1 MAHSRAV
8 PALLRQV
15 RIWWGPWPRVQ
26 IALLALS
33 LSALTLFGWVLMSN
47 MHRLGL
53 TPGFAFLGRPA
64 GFEIGEAP
72 IAFSAGDSYGRAIL
86 AGLLN
91 TVRVAVLGC
100 LLATILGVAIG
111 IARLAG
117 NPLLGQLARIYV
129 EVVRN
134 TPLLLQLFFWSATLH
149 ALPPPRRAISPVEGV
164 FLSNRGVFVPVPGGV
179 AAEPGFWLATAAAVA
194 VALWGLARPGRR
206 WPAPL
211 SAGALVLAG
220 LVPAVLIHLAGGV
233 FTLDRPA
240 LTGFNITGG
249 WSLSPELA
257 ALLIGLSVNSAAGIS
272 EIVRAG
278 ILSVP
283 KGQWEAAR
291 ALGLSTPRIFRL
303 VVLPQALRVIL
314 PLMTS
319 SYLSLTKN
327 SSLAVAIGFPDL
339 VAVVNTSANQTGQ
352 ALEAILILLG
362 TYLAL
367 SLAVSA
373 VMTGYDRRR
382 RLREERR

>member
-1 MAHSRAV
+1 MAT
-8 PALLRQV
+8 ALAMGLQQV
-15 RIWWGPWPRVQ
+15 RSWWGPWPRLQ
-26 IALLALS
+26 LGALMLS
-33 LSALTLFGWVLMSN
+33 LSVLTLFGWVLVSN

-53 TPGFAFLGRPA
+53 TPGFGFLSRPA

-72 IAFSAGDSYGRAIL
+72 IAFAAGDSYGRAIL

-100 LLATILGVAIG
+100 VLATLLGVSIG
-111 IARLAG
+111 IARLSG
-117 NPLLGQLARIYV
+117 NPLLGRLAQIYV

-149 ALPPPRRAISPVEGV
+149 ALPPPRQALSPIEGIY
-164 FLSNRGVFVPVPGGV
+164 LSNRGLFVPAPGGAAADPRLWLVSLV
-179 AAEPGFWLATAAAVA
+179 AAGAVVWLLRRTRRRVPL
-194 VALWGLARPGRR
+194 ALASGLVGIALLA
-206 WPAPL
+206 PAFL
-211 SAGALVLAG
+211 LRLAGAS
-220 LVPAVLIHLAGGV
+220 
-233 FTLDRPA
+233 FSLDLPMLR
-240 LTGFNITGG
+240 GFNITGG
-249 WSLSPELA
+249 AALSPELA
-257 ALLIGLSVNSAAGIS
+257 ALLIGLTVNAAAGIS

-278 ILSVP
+278 ILAVP
-283 KGQWEAAR
+283 GGQWEAAR

-339 VAVVNTSANQTGQ
+339 VSVVNTTANQTGQ
-352 ALEAILILLG
+352 ALEAILMLLG

-367 SLAVSA
+367 SVTVSA
-373 VMTGYDRRR
+373 VMNGHDRRR
-382 RLREERR
+382 RLREERG

>member
-1 MAHSRAV
+1 MAT
-8 PALLRQV
+8 ALAMGLRQV
-15 RIWWGPWPRVQ
+15 RSWWGPWPRLQ
-26 IALLALS
+26 LGALMLS
-33 LSALTLFGWVLMSN
+33 LSMLTLFGWVLVSN

-53 TPGFAFLGRPA
+53 TPGFGFLSRPA

-72 IAFSAGDSYGRAIL
+72 IAFAAGDSYGRAIL

-100 LLATILGVAIG
+100 VLATLLGVSIG
-111 IARLAG
+111 IARLSG
-117 NPLLGQLARIYV
+117 NPLLGRLAQIYV

-149 ALPPPRRAISPVEGV
+149 ALPPPRQALSPIEGIY
-164 FLSNRGVFVPVPGGV
+164 LSNRGLFVPAPGG
-179 AAEPGFWLATAAAVA
+179 AAADPWLWLVSLAAAGA
-194 VALWGLARPGRR
+194 VVWLLRRAGRR
-206 WPAPL
+206 VPL
-211 SAGALVLAG
+211 ALASG
-220 LVPAVLIHLAGGV
+220 LVGIALLAPAFVLRLTGAT
-233 FTLDRPA
+233 FSLDLPMLR
-240 LTGFNITGG
+240 GFNITGG
-249 WSLSPELA
+249 AALSPELA
-257 ALLIGLSVNSAAGIS
+257 ALLIGLTVNAAAGIS

-278 ILSVP
+278 ILAVP
-283 KGQWEAAR
+283 GGQWEAAR

-339 VAVVNTSANQTGQ
+339 VSVVNTTANQTGQ

-367 SLAVSA
+367 SVTVSA
-373 VMTGYDRRR
+373 VMN
-382 RLREERR
+382 